1 MWDERVRGFCTAL
14 RAELAV
20 IAFLAAVCAGPE
32 GIGSLGSAFAA
43 EVARIAFRAAAR
55 AGPGGSVG
63 MGRSQQEDT
72 EQNQKY
78 G

>member
-1 MWDERVRGFCTAL
+1 M
-14 RAELAV
+14 
-20 IAFLAAVCAGPE
+20 CAGPE